1 MPALFPHAQV
11 PITCAHDAEVID
23 LDTSTL
29 ETTTS
34 AEPPPMSLLGTLSE
48 TPGRLVSVARRALV
62 PTTPAP
68 HGNPKPN
75 PNANP
80 NTDPNLTLTCV
91 SLSSVDRSAVTPPLP
106 RSVVKQTTSHLSI
119 AITLTAREGQQTLV
133 HIDDVMLR
141 ALAFDMSEDVPRT
154 PKHVRV
160 IPLHLGGGL
169 IGYRIKLQH
178 RMLGLVAASYTA
190 TVRTFDSEM
199 KSVGKAS
206 VSALGLG
213 VKARRV

>member
-34 AEPPPMSLLGTLSE
+34 AEPPPMSLLETLSE

-62 PTTPAP
+62 PTTPSPPP
-68 HGNPKPN
+68 HG
-75 PNANP
+75 
-80 NTDPNLTLTCV
+80 
-91 SLSSVDRSAVTPPLP
+91 
-106 RSVVKQTTSHLSI
+106 VVKQTTSHLSI

-133 HIDDVMLR
+133 HVDDVMLR
-141 ALAFDMSEDVPRT
+141 ALAFDVSEDVPRT
-154 PKHVRV
+154 AKHVRV

-213 VKARRV
+213 VKAQRV